1 MQRKLPAVLSLLC
14 LLSLAPA
21 SASGAV
27 NVANHRIVPERA
39 PSTSGDGGAGEAAA
53 AKGACPTDVNEDA
66 PTGAQLAAMRCM
78 VDRAR
83 RHAGLG
89 PLDNSGEL
97 SRSAKDK
104 AADILRCKSF
114 SHYACGREFT
124 FWMKR
129 VGYLSTNCWR
139 VAENIAWATGPRSSP
154 RAIFRT
160 WMRSPEH
167 RANIL
172 GHFSQVGVGL
182 RVGSLNG
189 RPGSHVWIGHFGTH
203 C

>member
-1 MQRKLPAVLSLLC
+1 MRRKLSAVLALIC
-14 LLSLAPA
+14 ALSLTPTL
-21 SASGAV
+21 ASGAIGIG
-27 NVANHRIVPERA
+27 NHRALPDQRPPAPGDGNAQEA
-39 PSTSGDGGAGEAAA
+39 PSSNGD
-53 AKGACPTDVNEDA
+53 CPSDVGEDA
-66 PTGAQLAAMRCM
+66 PAAVQLAAMRCL
-78 VDRAR
+78 VDHAR
-83 RHAGLG
+83 KRAGLG
-89 PLDNSGEL
+89 ALADSKDLN
-97 SRSAKDK
+97 RSAKDK

-139 VAENIAWATGPRSSP
+139 VAENIAWATGKTSSP
-154 RAIFRT
+154 EAIFRT
-160 WMRSPEH
+160 WMHSPEH

-182 RVGSLNG
+182 RVGNLNG
-189 RPGSHVWIGHFGTH
+189 RTRSHVWIGHFGTH

>member
-1 MQRKLPAVLSLLC
+1 MRRKLPAVISLLC
-14 LLSLAPA
+14 LLSLTPAPA
-21 SASGAV
+21 SGASG
-27 NVANHRIVPERA
+27 VANHRIVPEQG
-39 PSTSGDGGAGEAAA
+39 PSASAGGSDGPAT
-53 AKGACPTDVNEDA
+53 AKGGCPTDVSEDA
-66 PTGAQLAAMRCM
+66 SAAAQLATMRCL

-83 RHAGLG
+83 RRAGLG
-89 PLDNSGEL
+89 SLGNSKEL

-139 VAENIAWATGPRSSP
+139 VAENIAWATGQTSTPL
-154 RAIFRT
+154 AIFRT
-160 WMRSPEH
+160 WMHSPEH

-189 RPGSHVWIGHFGTH
+189 RPKSHVWIGHFGTH

>member
-1 MQRKLPAVLSLLC
+1 MRRKLPAILPVLC
-14 LLSLAPA
+14 LLSLAPTP
-21 SASGAV
+21 ASGAV
-27 NVANHRIVPERA
+27 HVANHRIVPEHA
-39 PSTSGDGGAGEAAA
+39 PPASGNGGADETAA
-53 AKGACPTDVNEDA
+53 AKRGCATDVSEDA
-66 PTGAQLAAMRCM
+66 PTGAQLAAMRCL
-78 VDRAR
+78 VDQAR

-89 PLDNSGEL
+89 SLANSSEL

-129 VGYLSTNCWR
+129 VGYLSASCWR
-139 VAENIAWATGPRSSP
+139 VAENIAWATGPASSP

-160 WMRSPEH
+160 WMHSPEH

-189 RPGSHVWIGHFGTH
+189 HPGSHVWTGHFGTH